1 MELIELAKKLEDTVA
16 KNDLTELA
24 SSFQNDF
31 AISKSEELQK
41 AIDEMDNENRILKLG
56 IIGRVKAGKSSLLN
70 ALIFDG
76 KDILPKAATP
86 MTAALTILKYGEQ
99 LQADVE
105 FFTQEDIDDLKQ
117 DAFTYEK
124 RLKQKQEQE
133 YQKLLERKKKRLQ
146 QSLLSESDKQEIT
159 EKAKSIARRE
169 MKKDAKLSSS
179 YDQYQKIKTS
189 GITLNYLK
197 QYETISANTIEDL
210 NQKLLEFVGADGE
223 YMPFTK
229 SVTLTLNEPSLKDLQ
244 IIDTPGVN
252 DPVVSREDR
261 TRELLKYCD
270 VVLIVSP
277 SGQFLSSED
286 QELMDR
292 VTTKEGIRELY
303 LVASQVDNQLF
314 GSEKDNILNNTLQV
328 IEDKLSKQQQ
338 EIFKSLKKQYP
349 EIRDTFDSL
358 INNRVILSSGICYSM
373 MKTFNDK
380 SSWDDNML
388 TVWNNLNKHYPDFF
402 CNQELAEANLKKL
415 ANIDMIR
422 SIIEKIRFKK
432 DEILKRKKKS
442 FTDNKRKS
450 LIKYK
455 EALQNEIKEQVHRIE
470 TSDIEKI
477 KEQKNSL
484 EEFRIR
490 ATDAANETYLDL
502 VEDLEINFK
511 AKIIE
516 ELNSYFKKS
525 TASIEESEKEESETW
540 TTKEGGF
547 FGFFEDNVHHSNT
560 FTTVKA
566 TYVCEILKGL
576 TSSLEDIIDIKTKKY
591 IAEWRKNLHKKL
603 ISILRQEAGEDN
615 LDPILLS
622 KILRNILNSAV
633 FPDISYNNS
642 LPKSLKKSG
651 ILTKSDAEEFIGA
664 ALDYVSDLRQKV
676 RTDIKTHINR
686 LIKVLKSKNIGEEIF
701 AKYKRE
707 IEELEDDIKNKEM
720 SLSRRNYILKQL
732 EAIDG

>member
-358 INNRVILSSGICYSM
+358 INNRVILS
-373 MKTFNDK
+373 
-380 SSWDDNML
+380 
-388 TVWNNLNKHYPDFF
+388 
-402 CNQELAEANLKKL
+402 
-415 ANIDMIR
+415 
-422 SIIEKIRFKK
+422 
-432 DEILKRKKKS
+432 
-442 FTDNKRKS
+442 
-450 LIKYK
+450 
-455 EALQNEIKEQVHRIE
+455 
-470 TSDIEKI
+470 
-477 KEQKNSL
+477 
-484 EEFRIR
+484 
-490 ATDAANETYLDL
+490 
-502 VEDLEINFK
+502 
-511 AKIIE
+511 
-516 ELNSYFKKS
+516 
-525 TASIEESEKEESETW
+525 
-540 TTKEGGF
+540 
-547 FGFFEDNVHHSNT
+547 
-560 FTTVKA
+560 
-566 TYVCEILKGL
+566 
-576 TSSLEDIIDIKTKKY
+576 
-591 IAEWRKNLHKKL
+591 
-603 ISILRQEAGEDN
+603 
-615 LDPILLS
+615 
-622 KILRNILNSAV
+622 
-633 FPDISYNNS
+633 
-642 LPKSLKKSG
+642 
-651 ILTKSDAEEFIGA
+651 
-664 ALDYVSDLRQKV
+664 
-676 RTDIKTHINR
+676 
-686 LIKVLKSKNIGEEIF
+686 
-701 AKYKRE
+701 
-707 IEELEDDIKNKEM
+707 
-720 SLSRRNYILKQL
+720 
-732 EAIDG
+732 